1 MILVVFCLLYCCI
14 CESIH
19 THKHTHTDTHTKW
32 IEVREGERERGKM
45 SHGSSY
51 YNSVCVQKL
60 ENPGVLTW
68 IRICLA
74 NQISEFVHCKYLD
87 FELT

>member
-1 MILVVFCLLYCCI
+1 MRVYTYKH
-14 CESIH
+14 IH
-19 THKHTHTDTHTKW
+19 MDTHTKW
-32 IEVREGERERGKM
+32 IEVREEERERGKM
-45 SHGSSY
+45 SHGGEANHGSSC

-68 IRICLA
+68 IRICFA
-74 NQISEFVHCKYLD
+74 NQISEFVHCKYLY

>member
-1 MILVVFCLLYCCI
+1 MRVN
-14 CESIH
+14 
-19 THKHTHTDTHTKW
+19 THKHTNTDTHTKW
-32 IEVREGERERGKM
+32 IEVREGGRERGKM
-45 SHGSSY
+45 SHGREANHGSSC

-68 IRICLA
+68 IRICFA
-74 NQISEFVHCKYLD
+74 NQISELVHCKYLD